1 MTGLSGTATSR
12 GGSGSLRADRGAV
25 DGTHRP
31 ACLTPLWTAG
41 ATGLFTLTA
50 IEGISRG
57 PSQARLEGA
66 VKMIGRLGYRDA
78 GCSARVVCPDTE

>member
-1 MTGLSGTATSR
+1 M
-12 GGSGSLRADRGAV
+12 
-25 DGTHRP
+25 
-31 ACLTPLWTAG
+31 
-41 ATGLFTLTA
+41 FTLTA

-78 GCSARVVCPDTE
+78 GCSAGVVGPDTE